1 MNAAPLRIP
10 VVLDRQVVAGAACW
24 ALTILFF
31 VGQAV
36 AQAASRAPY
45 SLDRSFISDLGNTAC
60 GPYTAG
66 ATYHAEVCSPLHDV
80 MNGTF
85 VVCGLLVLL
94 GAILTRRAWPRR
106 RTTTVALAL
115 LVLGGAGQVLVG
127 FRPENVDLGLHGL
140 GAVFGIAGSDLAVLL
155 LGIVLWRTSRWAAL
169 VSILAGAAGLVCFVL
184 TVSAT
189 SGVAVPVGTVE
200 RIAGYVPVVWMILVG
215 AFLLRA
221 ALAERRPVP
230 A

>member
-1 MNAAPLRIP
+1 VSAVGRRFPAA
-10 VVLDRQVVAGAACW
+10 LDGQVAAGAACW
-24 ALTILFF
+24 VLTVLFF

-36 AQAASRAPY
+36 VQATSRAPY
-45 SLDRSFISDLGNTAC
+45 GLDRSFISDLGNTGC

-66 ATYHAEVCSPLHDV
+66 IYHADVCAPLHDV

-85 VVCGLLVLL
+85 VACGLLVLL
-94 GAILTRRAWPRR
+94 GAVLARRAWPRR
-106 RTTTVALAL
+106 RLTTFALAL

-127 FRPENVDLGLHGL
+127 FRPENVDLGLHTL

-155 LGIVLWRTSRWAAL
+155 LGIVLWGTSRWAAL
-169 VSILAGAAGLVCFVL
+169 LSVLAGAIGLVCFVL
-184 TVSAT
+184 TGSAAAGT
-189 SGVAVPVGTVE
+189 VAVGVGTVE

-221 ALAERRPVP
+221 ALAERRPAP